1 MVFGLIP
8 ISDWLVELDT
18 SFLDDSFKLEI
29 GDIDADSLLGEDIFE
44 LGFEIFVDL
53 VLILKHDVVKLI
65 LGQFLYNIVIKLA
78 DIELIL
84 IY

>member
-1 MVFGLIP
+1 VVFGLIP